1 MLQLVGDL
9 NSWLNEAALG
19 YLHPDADHRDAGKK
33 KTVPGTRL
41 GRSFRPRNLLGFD
54 SINDVENDD
63 DDDDDDVDDRD
74 NEIED
79 DSEHSCKMDHHG
91 AAEDC
96 GHQEEE
102 EEEEFELVEPMVFDL
117 VSWL

>member
-63 DDDDDDVDDRD
+63 DDDDDVDDRA

-79 DSEHSCKMDHHG
+79 DEKHSCKMDHHG

>member
-1 MLQLVGDL
+1 M
-9 NSWLNEAALG
+9 NEAAFG
-19 YLHPDADHRDAGKK
+19 YLHPETDQPDVGKK
-33 KTVPGTRL
+33 NTVPGTRL

-54 SINDVENDD
+54 SINDVENDG
-63 DDDDDDVDDRD
+63 DDVDDRA

-79 DSEHSCKMDHHG
+79 DEKHSCKMDHHG

-96 GHQEEE
+96 GHLGEE